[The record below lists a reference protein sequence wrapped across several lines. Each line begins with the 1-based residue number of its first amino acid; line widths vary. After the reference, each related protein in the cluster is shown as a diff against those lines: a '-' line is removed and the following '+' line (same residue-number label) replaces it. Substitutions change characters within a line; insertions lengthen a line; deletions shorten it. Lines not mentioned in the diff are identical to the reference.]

1 MQGLAGAA
9 PVQTH
14 ISAVFIGAETVFKL
28 RKAVRLAFVDFTT
41 LAERERTA
49 RRELELNADNAPGLY
64 RDVVPVMRRA
74 DGTLALGGD
83 GVVVD
88 WPVVDWPVV
97 DWVVRMAPVAAGD
110 FLDEVAG
117 RGGLTPGLLDAMA
130 DAVVALHARNP
141 VVARDQAVAL
151 RGVAEGNAV
160 AARQA
165 GLDAA
170 KVDAWLG
177 EMMAWLTRQADALR
191 GRGAAG
197 FVRRAHGDLHL
208 GNMCMWR
215 GVPVAFD
222 ALEFDENLATI
233 DVGYDLA
240 FLLMDLDVRVERAA
254 ANRVMNRYLA
264 RTGDWALVALLPGWL
279 SMRAMVRAHVEAARG
294 HDEEARRYLARA
306 LGYLR
311 PVAACVVAVGGLPGS
326 GKSTVARALAPGLG
340 AAPGA
345 VILRSDEIRKR
356 RFGVAPEQRLPA
368 AGYTAAVSRGVFGE
382 ISAAAAVIAAGGHAV
397 VADATFMDSGHRA
410 GIAAAAGTLPFLGAW
425 LDVPMEELERRVA
438 ARTGDASD
446 ADLGVLR
453 SAARAGIGAGIGA
466 GSWLAVDGADT
477 ATSAA
482 DILATL
488 ATRA

>member
-9 PVQTH
+9 PVETH

-49 RRELELNADNAPGLY
+49 RRELELNAPNAPGLY
-64 RDVVPVMRRA
+64 RDVVAVVRRV

-83 GVVVD
+83 GT
-88 WPVVDWPVV
+88 VV
-97 DWVVRMAPVAAGD
+97 DWVVRMARVAAED
-110 FLDEVAG
+110 FLDVVAE
-117 RGGLTPGLLDAMA
+117 RGGLTAALLDAMA
-130 DAVVALHARNP
+130 DAVVVLHARNP
-141 VVARDQAVAL
+141 VVARDQSGALQHVA
-151 RGVAEGNAV
+151 AGNAL

-165 GLDAA
+165 GLDRAA
-170 KVDAWLG
+170 VDAWLG
-177 EMMAWLTRQADALR
+177 GMVAWLDRHAVALR
-191 GRGAAG
+191 KRGEAG

-208 GNMCMWR
+208 GNMCLWQ
-215 GVPVAFD
+215 GGPVAFD
-222 ALEFDENLATI
+222 ALEFDEDLATI

-240 FLLMDLDVRVERAA
+240 FLLMDLDVRVDRAA

-264 RTGDWALVALLPGWL
+264 RTGDWELVPLLPGWL
-279 SMRAMVRAHVEAARG
+279 SMRAMVRAHVAAARG
-294 HDEEARRYLARA
+294 RGEEAGRYLARA
-306 LGYLR
+306 LDYLR

-368 AGYTAAVSRGVFGE
+368 AGYAAPVSRGVFAE
-382 ISAAAAVIAAGGHAV
+382 ISAAAAVIAGGGHAV
-397 VADATFMDSGHRA
+397 VADATFMDLGHRA
-410 GIAAAAGTLPFLGAW
+410 SIAAASAEHFLGVW
-425 LDVPMEELERRVA
+425 LDVPLAELERRVA
-438 ARTGDASD
+438 TRTGDASD

-453 SAARAGIGAGIGA
+453 SAARAGIGAG
-466 GSWLAVDGADT
+466 SWLAVAGGDT
-477 ATSAA
+477 AAA
-482 DILATL
+482 VAAIRATL
-488 ATRA
+488 AIRP

>member
-1 MQGLAGAA
+1 MQGLTGAA

-88 WPVVDWPVV
+88 WPIV
-97 DWVVRMAPVAAGD
+97 DWVVRMARVAAGD

-117 RGGLTPGLLDAMA
+117 RGGLTPGLLDEMA

-177 EMMAWLTRQADALR
+177 ETMAWLTRQADALR

-222 ALEFDENLATI
+222 ALEFDEGLATI

-240 FLLMDLDVRVERAA
+240 FLLMDLDVRVDRAA

-264 RTGDWALVALLPGWL
+264 RTGDWGLVALLPGWL

-294 HDEEARRYLARA
+294 HEDEARRYLDRA

-425 LDVPMEELERRVA
+425 LDVPMAELERRVA

-446 ADLGVLR
+446 ADLAVQR
-453 SAARAGIGAGIGA
+453 SAARAGIGA
-466 GSWLAVDGADT
+466 GSWLAVDGSDT
-477 ATSAA
+477 ARSVAA
-482 DILATL
+482 ILATL